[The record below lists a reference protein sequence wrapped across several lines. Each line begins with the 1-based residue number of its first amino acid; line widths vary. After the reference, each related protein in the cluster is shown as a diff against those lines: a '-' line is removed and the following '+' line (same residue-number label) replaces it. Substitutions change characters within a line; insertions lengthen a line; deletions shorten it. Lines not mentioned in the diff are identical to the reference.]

1 MLQAWCDVLLD
12 AFLLVCDAEDAVQL
26 VEVVVGGG
34 SHHLSLGWR
43 GERQQIGEKSLAE
56 VKRQIVEGAA
66 SAAILLE
73 VLVSGVPVTVI
84 IIIRHLGT
92 EILKK
97 TLLAAVAVKKSVFLV
112 DDGFGSA
119 ALDKLGIAE
128 HGLVELSLEF
138 VFRVGIDV
146 YSQILPSCR
155 LACLGMPYSR
165 VEVKVK
171 RHLTVLDGSLPDSH
185 FRADVCHIG

>member
-1 MLQAWCDVLLD
+1 VFQPWGDVLLD
-12 AFLLVCDAEDAVQL
+12 ASFLVGDAEDAFQL

-34 SHHLSLGWR
+34 SHHLALGWS
-43 GERQQIGEKSLAE
+43 GERQQVGEKSLAE

-73 VLVSGVPVTVI
+73 VLVSGVPVAVI
-84 IIIRHLGT
+84 VIVRHLGS

-97 TLLAAVAVKKSVFLV
+97 TLLAAVAVEKSVFLV

-119 ALDKLGIAE
+119 TFDKLGIAE

-155 LACLGMPYSR
+155 LSCLWMPYSR

-171 RHLTVLDGSLPDSH
+171 RHLTVLDGSLPYSH
-185 FRADVCHIG
+185 FRADVCHIS